1 MDFKAETVCK
11 MQDYIRI
18 NTAEQ
23 ITLSALASAVG
34 YSPWYC
40 YRLFLQYT
48 GHSPS
53 DYIRKLKLSS
63 SALKLRDERIKVTDA
78 AFDAG
83 YFTPESYTRA
93 FYKEFGL
100 NPKEYALNPVM
111 IPLFHPFNVE
121 FKEKEQK
128 TMKTTVNIFIT
139 VTEKPARKVIIKR
152 GIRATN
158 YFDYC
163 GEVGCDIWGKLLSIK
178 SVSPEPVS
186 MWLPKKLIKPDT
198 SEYVQGTEVEADY
211 KGEIPE
217 GFDIIDLPAAKYLM
231 FQGEPFEDEN
241 YCEAID
247 ALWEAEKKYDPKILG
262 YIWDDKNPRI
272 QLEPRGERGYIEFLP
287 VQSV

>member
-1 MDFKAETVCK
+1 
-11 MQDYIRI
+11 
-18 NTAEQ
+18 
-23 ITLSALASAVG
+23 
-34 YSPWYC
+34 
-40 YRLFLQYT
+40 
-48 GHSPS
+48 
-53 DYIRKLKLSS
+53 
-63 SALKLRDERIKVTDA
+63 
-78 AFDAG
+78 
-83 YFTPESYTRA
+83 
-93 FYKEFGL
+93 
-100 NPKEYALNPVM
+100 
-111 IPLFHPFNVE
+111 
-121 FKEKEQK
+121 
-128 TMKTTVNIFIT
+128 MKTTVNIFIT